1 MTDIL
6 STADIRRFLNVHLKK
21 GETKNPYAAIG
32 RELPAR
38 AFAKAVAVHWTDLHR
53 MRDGKI
59 PIGQR
64 ARRNL
69 SRFIRDW
76 ENGMLEFGYGT
87 GKYHSARILIHRQ
100 TPKPRAITMAVSWDK
115 GAKLSILPRPAA
127 NPRIPHFKD
136 LFAGLTKR

>member
-1 MTDIL
+1 MTELL
-6 STADIRRFLNVHLKK
+6 STDDIRRWLNIHLKK
-21 GETKNPYAAIG
+21 GGTKNPHATIG

-38 AFAKAVAVHWTDLHR
+38 AFAKAVGVHWTDLHR

-59 PIGQR
+59 PIGKR
-64 ARRNL
+64 AQRNL

-76 ENGMLEFGYGT
+76 ENGWLEFGYGT
-87 GKYHSARILIHRQ
+87 GRQRNTRLLIHRQ
-100 TPKPRAITMAVSWDK
+100 TPKPRTMRMSVSWDK

-127 NPRIPHFKD
+127 NPRIPALRD